1 MCQSIYIS
9 SQRELPEIPWNKKS
23 PGFYIIKVDHAG
35 TLEMLQPIL
44 PADFIYEALSFMG
57 CSCGLTYGEGLENHE
72 ERVKN
77 VGDFANYLDT
87 YKQDNE
93 LLIFSTMWNEFPD
106 EYEHKDFSTSDIHP
120 DEFYMEEMV
129 ILTVV

>member
-1 MCQSIYIS
+1 
-9 SQRELPEIPWNKKS
+9 LPEIRWNEDS
-23 PGFYIIKVDHAG
+23 PGFYVIKVDHLG

-57 CSCGLTYGEGLENHE
+57 CSCGLAYGEGLENPAQ
-72 ERVKN
+72 RVKD
-77 VGDFANYLDT
+77 VRDFADYLDT
-87 YKQDNE
+87 HKQENE

-106 EYEHKDFSTSDIHP
+106 DYEHKDFKISSIDS